1 MLVET
6 HIQTPSAES
15 GLHFIKVCRRT
26 IKNISFLC
34 STSSGVKSQ
43 GKLGSRA
50 FSLFFFTHARNKSV
64 PISQSRAEFHFRRN
78 HFQSAVLTALGSK
91 SSGRMQMQLPNRR
104 QMDSPTA
111 HTCRSISD
119 FELKKWLATCGRRRR
134 SSRFWSPPPHS
145 SVCFRRISWP

>member
-6 HIQTPSAES
+6 HIRTPSAES
-15 GLHFIKVCRRT
+15 GLHFIEVCRRT

-119 FELKKWLATCGRRRR
+119 FELKNG
-134 SSRFWSPPPHS
+134 SPPAAAAAAAAAFGLRLRTR
-145 SVCFRRISWP
+145 VCFRRISWP